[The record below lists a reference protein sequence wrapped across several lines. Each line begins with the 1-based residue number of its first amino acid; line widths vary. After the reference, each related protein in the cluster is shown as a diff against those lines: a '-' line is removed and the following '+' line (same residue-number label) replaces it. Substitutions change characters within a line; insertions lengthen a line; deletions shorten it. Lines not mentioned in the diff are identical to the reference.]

1 MSSRL
6 LALAAGCALLGAC
19 TTAPLPQAGSL
30 DAGLGEATK
39 YNAAVQIIDPDPT
52 YPAGGAQPGDNGEK
66 AANASR
72 RYRTDQVKEPE
83 PATVNRRG
91 GGTAGGTGPR

>member
-6 LALAAGCALLGAC
+6 LAAAVGLAMLGGCN
-19 TTAPLPQAGSL
+19 TVPPQAGSL
-30 DAGLGEATK
+30 DTGFGETTK
-39 YNAAVQIIDPDPT
+39 YNAAVQTIDPDPI
-52 YPAGGAQPGDNGEK
+52 YPADGAQPGDNGEK

-83 PATVNRRG
+83 PATTTRRASASG
-91 GGTAGGTGPR
+91 GSGPR